1 MKNRNFV
8 IALLYPML
16 MAVLAMGCGTS
27 SAEPV
32 SSNIPITATSV
43 VVAKTT
49 SMPLEELIEEGDYQ
63 FESGCSGCHGADARG
78 LPNIGKDLVDIT
90 VVSYG

>member
-63 FESGCSGCHGADARG
+63 FESGAQDVMEQTLEVCPISEKTSLRV
-78 LPNIGKDLVDIT
+78 LL
-90 VVSYG
+90 